1 MVRSKPRVLLADD
14 HVILLESLK
23 SLLQPEI
30 DVVGTVTD
38 GQALIA
44 RAKALSPEVI
54 VTDIH
59 MPHLNGLEACERL
72 LMEVPKARVIFLTVN
87 EDPATAAE
95 AVRRGALGYIL
106 KKDAAGEL
114 RKAIETVRN
123 GGVYIS
129 KALVQEP
136 IKIFV
141 SRAKSETK
149 AEPLTIR
156 QREVLQLLAEGKSMK
171 EAADILQITSRTI
184 AFHKY
189 SMMSQI
195 GIKTTSELVV
205 YATEHGLSSK
215 PMPLS

>member
-1 MVRSKPRVLLADD
+1 MGTSKPRVLLADD

-23 SLLQPEI
+23 SLLQSEV
-30 DVVGTVTD
+30 DVVATVSD
-38 GQALIA
+38 GQTLLT
-44 RAKALSPEVI
+44 RAKALSPDVI

-59 MPHLNGLEACERL
+59 MPQLNGLEACERL

-87 EDPATAAE
+87 EDSATAEE
-95 AVRRGALGYIL
+95 AIRRGALGYVL
-106 KKDAAGEL
+106 KKDAADEL
-114 RKAIETVRN
+114 RKAIESARN
-123 GGVYIS
+123 GNVYIS
-129 KALVQEP
+129 KAILREP
-136 IKIFV
+136 VKVFV
-141 SRAKSETK
+141 SRAKSEKK

-189 SMMSQI
+189 TMMNQL

-205 YATEHGLSSK
+205 YATKNGITSK
-215 PMPLS
+215 PGVAT